1 MKIEIDGIMLSDCSR
16 PPEDWDV
23 TIDGEKH
30 KVVIYSLGAFRKI
43 RLDVEPMKTFAE
55 RNMVP
60 AGICIGVGS
69 IESDN
74 GAWWTRTPH
83 KEEKKMLNFD
93 KYREEVKKRAAWAVR
108 EGSKNPKPAHLV
120 LKEIIIGNCLPYM
133 NGNELV
139 DWLFEE
145 FELPLLNNGYGLK
158 PGDWIMVREH
168 EHDSW
173 DKMRFVCFADDLFYV
188 IDDALGSE
196 VFEENGTNITGW
208 KQARLPEDG
217 E

>member
-1 MKIEIDGIMLSDCSR
+1 MKIEIDGILPAVGSL
-16 PPEDWDV
+16 PITDWEV
-23 TIDGEKH
+23 YIDGEKQ
-30 KVVIYSLGAFRKI
+30 IIRSLESRGFREFAI
-43 RLDVEPMKTFAE
+43 EVEPLVKVIKKNLE
-55 RNMVP
+55 
-60 AGICIGVGS
+60 
-69 IESDN
+69 
-74 GAWWTRTPH
+74 
-83 KEEKKMLNFD
+83 EEKKMLNFD
-93 KYREEVKKRAAWAVR
+93 KYREEVEKRAAWAVR
-108 EGSKNPKPAHLV
+108 EGSKKPKPAHLV
-120 LKEIIIGNCLPYM
+120 LNEIIIGKRLPHM
-133 NGNELV
+133 KGNELV

-145 FELPLLNNGYGLK
+145 FELPLLKNGYGLK

>member
-1 MKIEIDGIMLSDCSR
+1 MKIEIDGVLPAVGSLPIT
-16 PPEDWDV
+16 EWEV
-23 TIDGEKH
+23 YVDGEKQ
-30 KVVIYSLGAFRKI
+30 IIRSLESSGFREFAI
-43 RLDVEPMKTFAE
+43 EVEPLVKVIKKNLE
-55 RNMVP
+55 
-60 AGICIGVGS
+60 
-69 IESDN
+69 
-74 GAWWTRTPH
+74 
-83 KEEKKMLNFD
+83 EEKKMLNFD
-93 KYREEVKKRAAWAVR
+93 KYREEVEKRAAWAVR

-145 FELPLLNNGYGLK
+145 FELPLLKNGYGLK